1 VVNGRRRAIA
11 VLVTGACVIGLA
23 PILVRLSGAGPAA
36 TGFWRLLFSLP
47 ILALLS
53 WRAMGGL
60 AAPSRFTLVAGAAF
74 AFDLAFWH
82 YGIANTS
89 VSKAT
94 VLGNITPV
102 VVTAVAWLVFHTRPA
117 PLFLVAVALSVT
129 GAAVM
134 AFAKGAGAIGPNPLL
149 GDILSLVTSVWY
161 AIYFLAVGAARR
173 HHGATQVMFW
183 SSLTGVPVLLAA
195 AWLLDEQVLPRAAG
209 GWVACVAL
217 AGVHVGGQGAI
228 AWSLGRLTPATA
240 AVTVLVQPVVT
251 TILGW
256 VLFGELLSAW
266 QTVGAVLALGGVV
279 LAQQG
284 AAAGADAPHADSA
297 GGAR

>member
-1 VVNGRRRAIA
+1 MA
-11 VLVTGACVIGLA
+11 GACVIGLA
-23 PILVRLSGAGPAA
+23 PIFVRLSGAGPAA

-53 WRAMGGL
+53 RHAGL
-60 AAPSRFTLVAGAAF
+60 AAPSRIVIVAGAAF

-82 YGIANTS
+82 YGIVNTS

-94 VLGNITPV
+94 VLSNITPL
-102 VVTAVAWLVFHTRPA
+102 VVTAAAWLFLHERPA
-117 PLFLVAVALSVT
+117 PLFLVAVVLSVT

-134 AFAKGAGAIGPNPLL
+134 ALAKGTGAAGPNPLL
-149 GDILSLVTSVWY
+149 GDLLSMITSVWY

-183 SSLTGVPVLLAA
+183 SSLTGVPLLLAG
-195 AWLLDEQVLPRAAG
+195 AWLLDEPVLPHAAG
-209 GWVACVAL
+209 GWAACAAL
-217 AGVHVGGQGAI
+217 GAVHVGGQGAI
-228 AWSLGRLTPATA
+228 AWSLGQLTPATA

-251 TILGW
+251 TFLGW

-266 QTVGAVLALGGVV
+266 QAVGAVLVLGGVV
-279 LAQQG
+279 LAQRA
-284 AAAGADAPHADSA
+284 AAAGANLSARPAP
-297 GGAR
+297 

>member
-1 VVNGRRRAIA
+1 
-11 VLVTGACVIGLA
+11 
-23 PILVRLSGAGPAA
+23 
-36 TGFWRLLFSLP
+36 
-47 ILALLS
+47 
-53 WRAMGGL
+53 M
-60 AAPSRFTLVAGAAF
+60 AF

-82 YGIANTS
+82 YGIVNTS

-94 VLGNITPV
+94 VLSNITPI
-102 VVTAVAWLVFHTRPA
+102 VVTAATWLFLDEQPA

-134 AFAKGAGAIGPNPLL
+134 ALAKGTGAAGPNPLL
-149 GDILSLVTSVWY
+149 GDVLSMITSVWY

-183 SSLTGVPVLLAA
+183 SSLTGVPVLLAG
-195 AWLLDEQVLPRAAG
+195 AWLLDEPVLPHAAG
-209 GWVACVAL
+209 AWAACAAL
-217 AGVHVGGQGAI
+217 GAVHVGGQGAI

-251 TILGW
+251 TFLGW

-266 QTVGAVLALGGVV
+266 QAVGAVLALGGVV
-279 LAQQG
+279 LAQRV
-284 AAAGADAPHADSA
+284 AATDAVHRE
-297 GGAR
+297 ARTH